1 MARIRDMLWRADRP
15 EGERPAAP
23 PAARS
28 ELAREE
34 VCEEITEI
42 PFIEVGGPHKQ
53 IEASPSVLAAAP
65 AALAQRP
72 VPKPKAEAA
81 VTLPPAVTPAPV
93 TLPSAAAPAS
103 SKGLTTAGVV
113 FRPLSREAVPLPPAN
128 ERFAPELVA
137 FHSAREP
144 VSEQYRVLLK
154 DLQAQTRTDAS
165 PVLLFSAACRQTP
178 ISTLVLNLAITGAR
192 DANASTA
199 VVDADLYEPTVAK
212 ALGLPQAPGLSDVLN
227 GDISLQRAL
236 QDSGLEKMQILTA
249 GKRTEAAGGLVAGQA
264 MMAVL
269 RHLRTR
275 FDLSLVAAPPWDG
288 RPELVAL
295 GSACDAVYLVVSPSQ
310 VDTPQVRE
318 LLQLLPR
325 QGVCLRGCILAG

>member
-15 EGERPAAP
+15 EGERL
-23 PAARS
+23 AARS
-28 ELAREE
+28 EAPREE
-34 VCEEITEI
+34 PRDELAEI

-53 IEASPSVLAAAP
+53 IEASPSVLAASTTVTQKP
-65 AALAQRP
+65 A
-72 VPKPKAEAA
+72 PKPKAEAA
-81 VTLPPAVTPAPV
+81 LTRPPAVTPVPV
-93 TLPSAAAPAS
+93 ALPSVAAAAP
-103 SKGLTTAGVV
+103 SKILATAGVI
-113 FRPLSREAVPLPPAN
+113 FRPLGREAVPLAPAT
-128 ERFAPELVA
+128 ERLAPELVT
-137 FHSAREP
+137 FHKPGEP
-144 VSEQYRVLLK
+144 VSEQYRILLK
-154 DLQAQTRTDAS
+154 DLQAQTRTGTC
-165 PVLLFSAACRQTP
+165 PVLLFSAACRQSPT
-178 ISTLVLNLAITGAR
+178 STLVLNLAITGAR

-212 ALGLPQAPGLSDVLN
+212 GLGLPQAPGLSDVLQ
-227 GDISLQRAL
+227 GGISLQRAM
-236 QDSGLEKMQILTA
+236 QDSGVEKMRILTA
-249 GKRTEAAGGLVAGQA
+249 GKSTEALGGLVASQA

-318 LLQLLPR
+318 LLQLIPR
-325 QGVCLRGCILAG
+325 QGVSLRGCIVAG